1 MKKLI
6 TSMLLGMFTICV
18 ATLGGCLAIHAE
30 EKCSYIKEREKFADL
45 VAEKVVEKQREKG
58 FRNP

>member
-6 TSMLLGMFTICV
+6 TSMLLGIFTICV
-18 ATLGGCLAIHAE
+18 ATLGGCLAISAE
-30 EKCSYIKEREKFADL
+30 EKCSCIKEQEKFAEM
-45 VAEKVVEKQREKG
+45 VAEKVIEKQKHKG

>member
-6 TSMLLGMFTICV
+6 TSMLLGIFIIC
-18 ATLGGCLAIHAE
+18 ATTLGGCLAISAE

-45 VAEKVVEKQREKG
+45 VAEKVIQKQKQKG

>member
-1 MKKLI
+1 
-6 TSMLLGMFTICV
+6 MLLGMFLIC
-18 ATLGGCLAIHAE
+18 ATTLGGCLAIHAE

-45 VAEKVVEKQREKG
+45 VAEKVIQKQKQKG